1 VKWNPNGNVLAVAG
15 SYSDQNVE
23 GKGTV
28 QFYNAYGVHLR
39 SLRVPGTTGVVSS
52 LSWEGFGLRIGL
64 AVDSNILFANIQP
77 EYLWA
82 YFNNTLV
89 FAFKKPERQDMCVV
103 FWDTSIN
110 EKHVKYMR
118 RLQKI
123 VACGEYCVLVGK
135 AEEAPNQWIIIL
147 CNAVGCPIENKYITI
162 EPKYVAMNKT
172 HVIVACDDVIYYW
185 QYRSQHSKLTTL
197 EQEKK
202 KKSGKEN
209 AFHIEEIPNPNQIYD
224 TEKWKKPQIA
234 CNDMICSVAA
244 GPDSFIIGRNSGQV
258 YKYTLPY
265 IQLEHKVM
273 LRCRP
278 QQLSL
283 NCDSTKF
290 SIIDINGILSFYD
303 FESTG
308 TAGNVRGAQ

>member
-1 VKWNPNGNVLAVAG
+1 
-15 SYSDQNVE
+15 
-23 GKGTV
+23 
-28 QFYNAYGVHLR
+28 
-39 SLRVPGTTGVVSS
+39 VSS
-52 LSWEGFGLRIGL
+52 LSWEGYGLRIGL

-77 EYLWA
+77 EYQWA

-89 FAFKKPERQDMCVV
+89 FSFKKPERTDMCVV
-103 FWDTSIN
+103 FWDTNIN
-110 EKHVKYMR
+110 EKHVKYVR

-123 VACGEYCVLVGK
+123 VACGEYCLLVTRV
-135 AEEAPNQWIIIL
+135 EEVAGQWQLLL
-147 CNAVGCPIENKYITI
+147 CNAVGCPIDSKTVTI

-172 HVIVACDDVIYYW
+172 HVIAACEDVVYYW

-209 AFHIEEIPNPNQIYD
+209 AFHIEEIPNPNLIYD
-224 TEKWKKPQIA
+224 FEKYKKPQIPTQ
-234 CNDMICSVAA
+234 DFICSVAA
-244 GPDSFIIGRNSGQV
+244 GPDSFIVGRNSGQV

-265 IQLEHKVM
+265 IQLEHKVN

-278 QQLSL
+278 QQLSM

-290 SIIDINGILSFYD
+290 SIIDINGVLSFYD
-303 FESTG
+303 FE
-308 TAGNVRGAQ
+308 AAQGR